1 MKELVEYIVR
11 SLVSNPDGIVIREIS
26 KSADS
31 TTFEVQV
38 PDEDFGRVIGKAG
51 TVANAI
57 RAVVKAAASKQTN
70 KKVYVDFVNEP

>member
-1 MKELVEYIVR
+1 VKELVEYIVR
-11 SLVSNPDGIVIREIS
+11 SLVSSPDRIVIRELA

-31 TTFEVQV
+31 LTYEVQV
-38 PDEDFGRVIGKAG
+38 PDEDFGRVIGRAG

-57 RAVVKAAASKQTN
+57 RAVVKAAASKQTD